1 MNETITIQAAIQK
14 YLEMVE
20 MARSKN
26 TFETYGYAM
35 QAFVNLLADNKIDA
49 AARPVTELREDAVG
63 WFAAWLK
70 GHAPATEQ
78 LYLQAVMGFYKF
90 LSAERLASPTLP
102 RIEQLIK
109 MRARKTGQRLPQF
122 PRESIEQVLEYM
134 TALPHPPA
142 PLPDEDPRPGPLA
155 KGEGE
160 AERLRWLRDRAFL
173 VTLADTGLRVHEA
186 CGLRRGDID
195 WNEGRAVIIGKGDK
209 QAVIRFSKRS
219 LNALKDYLNA
229 RAKLD
234 GGSGKPLGSLPLFAR
249 HDRGAG
255 KKVKPVTTATGRNIV
270 EERVR
275 EALGDESVGKITPH
289 SFRHYFVTTVLRASG
304 NLKLAQELARHANI
318 AVTQRYAHLSDDEL
332 DRGYHEIFERGEST
346 HPH

>member
-1 MNETITIQAAIQK
+1 MNETITIQAASQR

-35 QAFVNLLADNKIDA
+35 QAFINLLADHKIEA
-49 AARPVTELREDAVG
+49 AATPVTELREDAVG

-70 GHAPATEQ
+70 DHAPATEQ

-122 PRESIEQVLEYM
+122 PREAIEQVLEYM
-134 TALPHPPA
+134 TALPHPT
-142 PLPDEDPRPGPLA
+142 EQEA
-155 KGEGE
+155 KT
-160 AERLRWLRDRAFL
+160 ERLRLLRDRAFL
-173 VTLADTGLRVHEA
+173 ITLADTGLRVHEA

-195 WNEGRAVIIGKGDK
+195 WNEGRAMIIGKGDK
-209 QAVIRFSKRS
+209 QAVIRFSSR
-219 LNALKDYLNA
+219 ALKALKEYLEA

-234 GGSGKPLGSLPLFAR
+234 GGSGRPLGSLPLFAR
-249 HDRGAG
+249 HDKGAG
-255 KKVKPVTTATGRNIV
+255 KKVKPMTTATGRNIV

-275 EALGDESVGKITPH
+275 EALGDDSVGKITPH

-332 DRGYHEIFERGEST
+332 DKGYHEIFEKE
-346 HPH
+346 